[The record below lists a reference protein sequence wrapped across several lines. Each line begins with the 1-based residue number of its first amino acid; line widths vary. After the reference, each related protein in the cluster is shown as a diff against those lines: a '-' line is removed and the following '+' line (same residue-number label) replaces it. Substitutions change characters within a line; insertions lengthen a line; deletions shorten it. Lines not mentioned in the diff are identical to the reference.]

1 LLTAL
6 LVPLQT
12 EALVGLQVQSLDLIT
27 LANGQHFVPA
37 PGTQATEAW
46 GWFRNGLL
54 SNRQGRQIGF
64 RQELIG

>member
-1 LLTAL
+1 
-6 LVPLQT
+6 VPLQT

-37 PGTQATEAW
+37 PGAQATEAW

-54 SNRQGRQIGF
+54 SNRQGRRIGF